1 MKLSKRE
8 NLFINGLGMVS
19 IRTHSLAKR
28 ITFRVNTGV
37 LQVTKPVGVTH
48 KETIKVINTMK
59 DELVDFVSK
68 NQPPFIDLQ
77 FKIDTPY
84 FKLSIVEGDREKFL
98 SRSEL
103 GEMKIIAP
111 QGTEFKNN
119 SLQKWLRKV
128 IVEALRRNAKIIL
141 PPKLYSLSQRFG
153 VAYKGVKIN
162 TSKGRW
168 GSCSSEK
175 NINLSAF
182 LVLLPQHLIEYVL
195 LHELSHTF
203 HLNHSDKFWTQL
215 DQFTNGR
222 ARELDLELK
231 KHEMLNL

>member
-1 MKLSKRE
+1 M
-8 NLFINGLGMVS
+8 FIDGLGMVN
-19 IRTHSLAKR
+19 IRTHSRAKR

-37 LQVTKPVGVTH
+37 LQVTKPVGITY
-48 KETIKVINTMK
+48 KETIKVIKEMK
-59 DELVDFVSK
+59 DELVDFVSN
-68 NQPPFIDLQ
+68 NQPPLIDLQ

-111 QGTEFKNN
+111 EGTDFQNN
-119 SLQKWLRKV
+119 SLQEWLRKV
-128 IVEALRRNAKIIL
+128 VIEALRRNAKIIL

-153 VAYKGVKIN
+153 VPYKAVKIN

-182 LVLLPQHLIEYVL
+182 LILLPEHLIEYVL

-203 HLNHSDKFWTQL
+203 HLNHSGKFWTQL

-222 ARELDLELK
+222 AKELDLELK
-231 KHEMLNL
+231 KHKMLNL